1 MTVETDAEQ
10 ALAVSA
16 LHEITPA
23 TTVGAF
29 RDRVVGDDG
38 VVTLTFHSTMAG
50 YPGWVWNVAIATVD
64 ANAPTVLELELLP
77 DDGSLIAPDWVP
89 WSQRLAEYKEAARL
103 AREAGE
109 LTDDDEP
116 VIVPDDEDFDGD
128 LGLAAL
134 DEDDEDDDDEDDEDD
149 DEDSDDEDDEDD
161 EDDDEDSD
169 DEDDDED
176 SDDED
181 DDEDDEDD
189 DDDVASDEE
198 DDESDDELDDEPDD
212 DSRD

>member
-134 DEDDEDDDDEDDEDD
+134 DEDDDDDDDDDDEDDE
-149 DEDSDDEDDEDD
+149 EDSDD
-161 EDDDEDSD
+161 DSD
-169 DEDDDED
+169 DEDDDDDDDDD
-176 SDDED
+176 SDDDDDD
-181 DDEDDEDD
+181 DDEDDESDD
-189 DDDVASDEE
+189 DE
-198 DDESDDELDDEPDD
+198 DDESDDELDDELDDEPDD
-212 DSRD
+212 DSRDY

>member
-134 DEDDEDDDDEDDEDD
+134 DEDDDSDDEDDEDD
-149 DEDSDDEDDEDD
+149 DQSDDDDDDD

-169 DEDDDED
+169 DEDDDV
-176 SDDED
+176 S
-181 DDEDDEDD
+181 
-189 DDDVASDEE
+189 SDEE
-198 DDESDDELDDEPDD
+198 DDEPDDELDDEPDD
-212 DSRD
+212 DSRDY

>member
-1 MTVETDAEQ
+1 MTVELDAELTL
-10 ALAVSA
+10 ALSA

-29 RDRVVGDDG
+29 RDRVVADDG

-50 YPGWVWNVAIATVD
+50 YPGWVWTVAIASVD
-64 ANAPTVLELELLP
+64 AGAPTVLELELLP
-77 DDGSLIAPDWVP
+77 DDGSLLAPDWVP

-109 LTDDDEP
+109 LTDEDEP

-134 DEDDEDDDDEDDEDD
+134 DEDDSDEDDSDDDDEDE
-149 DEDSDDEDDEDD
+149 S
-161 EDDDEDSD
+161 
-169 DEDDDED
+169 
-176 SDDED
+176 D

-189 DDDVASDEE
+189 DDDDEYDE
-198 DDESDDELDDEPDD
+198 DDESDDDDDDDEDESDEDD
-212 DSRD
+212 DDVSVRV

>member
-1 MTVETDAEQ
+1 MTVETDAEL
-10 ALAVSA
+10 ALATRA
-16 LHEITPA
+16 LHEITSA

-50 YPGWVWNVAIATVD
+50 YPGWVWTVALASVD
-64 ANAPTVLELELLP
+64 GEEPTVLELELLP
-77 DDGSLIAPDWVP
+77 DDGSLVAPDWVP

-109 LTDDDEP
+109 LTEDDEP

-134 DEDDEDDDDEDDEDD
+134 DESEEDDSDDDSDDDDGLW
-149 DEDSDDEDDEDD
+149 SMVLYCFIFV
-161 EDDDEDSD
+161 S
-169 DEDDDED
+169 
-176 SDDED
+176 
-181 DDEDDEDD
+181 
-189 DDDVASDEE
+189 
-198 DDESDDELDDEPDD
+198 
-212 DSRD
+212 

>member
-1 MTVETDAEQ
+1 MDAELTL
-10 ALAVSA
+10 ALSA

-29 RDRVVGDDG
+29 RDRVVADDG

-50 YPGWVWNVAIATVD
+50 YPGWVWTVAIASVD
-64 ANAPTVLELELLP
+64 AGAPTVLELELLP
-77 DDGSLIAPDWVP
+77 DDGSLLAPDWVP

-109 LTDDDEP
+109 LMDDDEP

-134 DEDDEDDDDEDDEDD
+134 DEDADDDDDEDESDDDDDDDEDESDEDDDDV
-149 DEDSDDEDDEDD
+149 S
-161 EDDDEDSD
+161 
-169 DEDDDED
+169 
-176 SDDED
+176 
-181 DDEDDEDD
+181 
-189 DDDVASDEE
+189 V
-198 DDESDDELDDEPDD
+198 
-212 DSRD
+212 RV